1 MLRIGLT
8 GGIAAGKSVVARSFA
23 GLGAVVVDADLLARE
38 AVEPGS
44 MGLDDVVAAFGPQ
57 VLAPGGGLDRP
68 ALGRLVF
75 GDDTAR
81 ARLNAIIHPRVRAR
95 AAELIGAAP
104 AGAVVLEDIPLLVET
119 GQAARFH
126 LVVVV
131 DARDDLRVQRMVG
144 ERGMER
150 RDAEQRIAA
159 QASRSE
165 RLREAD
171 AVLVN
176 ESALKDLLA
185 ATEALWHER
194 ILPFRD
200 NLAAGR
206 AAAGS
211 PSTVAG
217 LAGTSGLARRLRAK
231 IAAALPPDSGASV
244 EAGTAPARSAAP
256 AGSPGP
262 PGPAEHDDV
271 ASASVRVTVQ
281 RAEQLVA
288 ASDAVAAAGFPRAAA
303 AVGRDPAVH
312 RGADPATDATVIV
325 SASGPA
331 TDVTVTLSAS
341 GPAA

>member
-8 GGIAAGKSVVARSFA
+8 GGIAAGKSVVAHSFA

-44 MGLDDVVAAFGPQ
+44 EGLDDVVGAFGPQ

-68 ALGRLVF
+68 ALGRLIF

-95 AAELIGAAP
+95 AAELIDAAP
-104 AGAVVLEDIPLLVET
+104 ADAVVLEDIPLLVET

-144 ERGMER
+144 QRGMER

-176 ESALKDLLA
+176 EGALEDLLA
-185 ATEALWHER
+185 ATEGLWHER

-206 AAAGS
+206 AAAGV
-211 PSTVAG
+211 PTTAAG
-217 LAGTSGLARRLRAK
+217 LAGTSGLARRVRAK
-231 IAAALPPDSGASV
+231 IAAALPAGSGASV
-244 EAGTAPARSAAP
+244 EADSAPA
-256 AGSPGP
+256 
-262 PGPAEHDDV
+262 GPAEHDDV
-271 ASASVRVTVQ
+271 ASAWVRVTVQ

-288 ASDAVAAAGFPRAAA
+288 VSDAITAAGFPRAGAA
-303 AVGRDPAVH
+303 GAGAPAVH
-312 RGADPATDATVIV
+312 RGADPATD
-325 SASGPA
+325 
-331 TDVTVTLSAS
+331 VTVTVSVSA
-341 GPAA
+341 PEA

>member
-44 MGLDDVVAAFGPQ
+44 EGLDAVVAAFGPQ
-57 VLAPGGGLDRP
+57 VLAPDGGLDRP

-81 ARLNAIIHPRVRAR
+81 TRLNAIIHPRVRAR

-104 AGAVVLEDIPLLVET
+104 PDAVVLEDIPLLVET

-131 DARDDLRVQRMVG
+131 DAPDDLRIQRMVG
-144 ERGMER
+144 QRGMER

-165 RLREAD
+165 RLRDAD

-176 ESALKDLLA
+176 EGALEDLLA
-185 ATEALWHER
+185 ATEKLWHER

-200 NLAAGR
+200 NLTAGR
-206 AAAGS
+206 AAAGD
-211 PSTVAG
+211 PSTAAG
-217 LAGTSGLARRLRAK
+217 LAGTSGLGRRVRAK
-231 IAAALPPDSGASV
+231 IAAALPEGSGASV
-244 EAGTAPARSAAP
+244 EAGSTPAGP
-256 AGSPGP
+256 AGSA
-262 PGPAEHDDV
+262 GPAGPAGPAGHDDV
-271 ASASVRVTVQ
+271 VSASVRVTVE

-288 ASDAVAAAGFPRAAA
+288 ASDAVAAAGFPRAGAVEVAVAA
-303 AVGRDPAVH
+303 NPGEPAVH
-312 RGADPATDATVIV
+312 RGADPATDVTVIV
-325 SASGPA
+325 S
-331 TDVTVTLSAS
+331 VSA
-341 GPAA
+341 AAA